1 LEKIRIKSE
10 MSNLKVLI
18 VGASIAGPS
27 AAYWFAKA
35 GAKVTIIERFPQLRT
50 NGQNVDIRTVG
61 VTVMRKIPGME
72 EAVRAKNMPM
82 DGFNFIRHNGQSIGT
97 LKPTGSP
104 DQQSLISEYEI
115 FRGQLSQILVDLTE
129 DNENVKYVFG
139 EQVKSMQTNDEKDG
153 PITVEFANG
162 FPTSDYD
169 LVVACDGANSRT
181 RAIGLG
187 QDVRNHIKP
196 LNMWAAFFSVEED
209 ILQGSKLGLSYS
221 AVGGRAVGIGPDPSG
236 PNQATLINF
245 HPNNDPSMQQ
255 FREASKEGDEALK
268 KFVVQHYKGA
278 GWKTD
283 QIMKGMLESQDF
295 YASELVQ
302 VKLPTF
308 HKGHFVLVGD
318 AGYAGAL
325 GSGTSLAMAGAYV
338 LAGEISRHKDDLA
351 AGLKV
356 YEERMRP
363 IIDDLQKVPPFL
375 SSVLA
380 PRTTWGLWLRN
391 NILAFICW
399 SGILRVAERFFGGA
413 ATGVDKYNLPEYE
426 WVA

>member
-1 LEKIRIKSE
+1 

-82 DGFNFIRHNGQSIGT
+82 DGFNFIRDNGQTIGT
-97 LKPTGSP
+97 LNPTGNP
-104 DQQSLISEYEI
+104 EQQSLISEYEI
-115 FRGQLSQILVDLTE
+115 FRGQLSQILVDLTK
-129 DNENVKYVFG
+129 DNENVKYLFG
-139 EQVKSMQTNDEKDG
+139 EQIKSMHTNDDKDG
-153 PITVEFANG
+153 PITVEFAHG
-162 FPTSDYD
+162 SATSDYD

-187 QDVRNHIKP
+187 QDVPNHIKS

-236 PNQATLINF
+236 ANQATLITF
-245 HPNNDPSMQQ
+245 HPPNDPAMQR
-255 FREASKEGDEALK
+255 FREASKQGDAALK
-268 KFVVQHYKGA
+268 SFVAQYYKGA

-283 QIMKGMLESQDF
+283 QILKGMLESQDF
-295 YASELVQ
+295 YASEFVQ

-308 HKGHFVLVGD
+308 HRGRFVLVGD

-338 LAGEISRHKDDLA
+338 LAGEIGRHKDDLA
-351 AGLKV
+351 AGLSA

-363 IIDDLQKVPPFL
+363 IISDLQKVPPFL
-375 SSVLA
+375 SSFMA
-380 PRTTWGLWLRN
+380 PQTAWGLWLRN
-391 NILAFICW
+391 NMLAFICW
-399 SGILRVAERFFGGA
+399 SGILRVAERFFVGA
-413 ATGVDKYNLPEYE
+413 ATDVDKYNLPDYE
-426 WVA
+426 WKA

>member
-1 LEKIRIKSE
+1 

-35 GAKVTIIERFPQLRT
+35 GAKVTVIERFPQLRT

-82 DGFNFIRHNGQSIGT
+82 DGFNFIRDNGQSIGT
-97 LKPTGSP
+97 MKPTGNP

-115 FRGQLSQILVDLTE
+115 FRGQLSQVLVDLTKN
-129 DNENVKYVFG
+129 NENVKYVFG
-139 EQVKSMQTNDEKDG
+139 EQVESMQTHEEKDG

-162 FPTSDYD
+162 FPTSEYD

-181 RAIGLG
+181 RAIGFG
-187 QDVRNHIKP
+187 QDVRDHIKP
-196 LNMWAAFFSVEED
+196 LNMWAAFFSIED
-209 ILQGSKLGLSYS
+209 DIIQGSKLGLSYS
-221 AVGGRAVGIGPDPSG
+221 AVGGRALGIGPDPSG
-236 PNQATLINF
+236 RNQATLITF
-245 HPNNDPSMQQ
+245 HPHNDPSMRK
-255 FREASKEGDEALK
+255 FREASKQGDVALK
-268 KFVVQHYKGA
+268 KFVARHYEGA
-278 GWKTD
+278 GWKTN
-283 QIMKGMLESQDF
+283 QIMEGMLEAEDF
-295 YASELVQ
+295 YASEFVQ

-308 HKGHFVLVGD
+308 HKGRFVLVGD

-325 GSGTSLAMAGAYV
+325 GSGTSLAIAGAYV

-351 AGLKV
+351 AGLRA

-363 IIDDLQKVPPFL
+363 IIKDLQKVPPFL
-375 SSVLA
+375 SSVMA
-380 PRTTWGLWLRN
+380 PQTAWGLWLRN
-391 NILAFICW
+391 NIIALICW
-399 SGILRVAERFFGGA
+399 SRILRVAERFFGGA
-413 ATGVDKYNLPEYE
+413 AAAVDKYNLPDYE
-426 WVA
+426 WKA

>member
-1 LEKIRIKSE
+1 

-27 AAYWFAKA
+27 AAYWFARA
-35 GAKVTIIERFPQLRT
+35 GATVTVIERFPQLRT
-50 NGQNVDIRTVG
+50 NGQNVDIRSVG

-82 DGFNFIRHNGQSIGT
+82 DGFNFIRDNGQSIGI
-97 LKPTGSP
+97 LKPTGNP

-115 FRGQLSQILVDLTE
+115 FRGHLSKILVDLTE
-129 DNENVKYVFG
+129 DNENVEYVFG

-181 RAIGLG
+181 RVLGLG
-187 QDVRNHIKP
+187 QDARIQIKP
-196 LNMWAAFFSVEED
+196 LNMWAAYFSVEED
-209 ILQGSKLGLSYS
+209 ILQGSKMGMSYS
-221 AVGGRAVGIGPDPSG
+221 AVKGRAVGIGPDPSG
-236 PNQATLINF
+236 PNQATLITF
-245 HPNNDPSMQQ
+245 HPSNDPSLQK
-255 FREASKEGDEALK
+255 FREASKQGDAALK
-268 KFVVQHYKGA
+268 SFIAQHYKGA
-278 GWKTD
+278 GWKID
-283 QIMKGMLESQDF
+283 QIMKGMLDSKDF
-295 YASELVQ
+295 YASEFVQ

-308 HKGHFVLVGD
+308 RKGRFVLVGD

-338 LAGEISRHKDDLA
+338 LAGEISRHQDDLA
-351 AGLKV
+351 AGLRA

-363 IIDDLQKVPPFL
+363 IINDLQKVPPFL
-375 SSVLA
+375 SSVMA
-380 PRTTWGLWLRN
+380 PRTAWGLWLRN
-391 NILAFICW
+391 NIIAFVCW
-399 SGILRVAERFFGGA
+399 SGILRVAERIFVGA
-413 ATGVDKYNLPEYE
+413 ASDVDKYNLPDYE
-426 WVA
+426 WKD